1 MKAIINIQSVVRES
15 EKAMLVRFNNS
26 TTGWLPKSQ
35 IDYTIENLSESVEMP
50 QWLAYKLVD
59 AGNISRIDF

>member
-1 MKAIINIQSVVRES
+1 MKATINIQSTIRET
-15 EKAMLVRFNNS
+15 EKAMLVRFNNE

-35 IDYTIENLSESVEMP
+35 INYTIENLHETVQIP
-50 QWLAYKLVD
+50 TWLAYKLVE